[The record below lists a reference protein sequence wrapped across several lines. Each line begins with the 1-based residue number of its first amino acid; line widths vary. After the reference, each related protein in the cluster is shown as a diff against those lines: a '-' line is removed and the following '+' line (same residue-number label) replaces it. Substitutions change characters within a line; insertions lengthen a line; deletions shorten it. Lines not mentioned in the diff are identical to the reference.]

1 MADATQT
8 QWQLASVQ
16 MLEHLQRLGLDFLPT
31 PSGDP
36 RELFPEW
43 GQVERIGQEQLG
55 AVAGPRPSAASVG
68 GVVASGTSP
77 ANATPVSGT
86 PSVSGTQQVPVH
98 PSVSSAPKTP
108 SVPASPSTPVV
119 PGGVAGRQ
127 VAPLFTRTA
136 KTLEQV
142 QTVPTAWDRPKLSL
156 VEREQAF
163 AELSQ
168 RVEACRLCSNIACQR
183 QKTVFGTGPL
193 NTRFVMV
200 GEAPGSDEDRQ
211 GVPFVGEA
219 GKLLDKIL
227 LATQIPR
234 EQVYI
239 LNTLKCRP
247 PNNRTPTELEME
259 NCRPFLEAQLE
270 VLQPDYIVCWG
281 VTAQRAILGTN
292 EPLGRIR
299 GKWYRYKQA
308 KVMVTFHPAYLLR
321 MPEAKREAWADMQML
336 MRDVGIPIPGGGTR
350 KA

>member
-8 QWQLASVQ
+8 QWQLASLQ

-43 GQVERIGQEQLG
+43 GQAERVGQQQSG
-55 AVAGPRPSAASVG
+55 ASGGPSLTAASAGV
-68 GVVASGTSP
+68 VVASGTSP
-77 ANATPVSGT
+77 ANATPVSVT
-86 PSVSGTQQVPVH
+86 PSVSVT
-98 PSVSSAPKTP
+98 PKAP
-108 SVPASPSTPVV
+108 SVPAPSSVPVL

-142 QTVPTAWDRPKLSL
+142 QTVPTAWERPKLSM

-168 RVEACRLCSNIACQR
+168 RVEACRLCSSIVCQR

-200 GEAPGSDEDRQ
+200 GEAPGADEDRQ

-247 PNNRTPTELEME
+247 PSNRTPTEVEME

-292 EPLGRIR
+292 ESLGRLR
-299 GKWYRYKQA
+299 GRWYRYKQA
-308 KVMVTFHPAYLLR
+308 KVMVTFHPSYLLR

-336 MRDVGIPIPGGGTR
+336 MRDVGIPIPGSGSR
-350 KA
+350 KS